1 MKQSFLKTGMHVLA
15 CILTVALISAV
26 LLAVQLQ
33 ADAPPGD
40 PYTEADTEASRMLV
54 EEEPSLAVEEEIL
67 QEQTEM
73 APAEKE
79 EPETTTPKE
88 TEAAEEPQTTSPE
101 EQAGETE
108 AVADTGNDRAEPE
121 SGENMEPSTEPSTGT
136 GDGSGDGMG
145 GTETPVASDQ
155 SYFTTSIM
163 DGETVSVRAYSF
175 TVTQTDTVD
184 ALGLIPKGIRV
195 FLNGEEVPQFNGTVL
210 LQDGANEI
218 FVQADYVTQDNEP
231 KSAAKSY
238 TVYLDR
244 GEIVIT
250 DTIRLLKGR
259 SVFQSGFA
267 FEASASLA
275 GEEVPLEVTCNGA
288 SIAQSGGYWHAV
300 LQPGENTIVLAAS
313 ADGHTAQS
321 LTYSVIYEQ
330 ELFDHNLSSG
340 TVSDA
345 EFSFYARLKSGVD
358 LGSVGRYA
366 VLLNGEAITNEDGN
380 YTVTLSTPTN
390 TITLKAE
397 DPDSGLSYE
406 QTFSI
411 TYQPSEGDNAPTI
424 ATNLDDVGEVNSK
437 RYLLQISAYAYT
449 GTQIYARGAN
459 GSGLKVV
466 LNGEQLTPAASN
478 TSYDLYF
485 AAGDNTVEITATDEE
500 GYWTKLTYSIYCN
513 AAADGEAIGTATVS
527 VEAGTVGLGYLV
539 PPTEVTIYEGENAVY
554 PLARALEAYGY
565 QYNYTGTP
573 ENGFYLAHIIKDG
586 ITAGAQVPEDLAER
600 VEEDGLAWNSYSTN
614 SLGQFDFCEKSGWMY
629 QVNGSVPSTGLSEC
643 YLHDGD
649 TLRVRFTLALGRDIG
664 CGGAGN
670 YDKEW

>member
-1 MKQSFLKTGMHVLA
+1 M
-15 CILTVALISAV
+15 
-26 LLAVQLQ
+26 
-33 ADAPPGD
+33 
-40 PYTEADTEASRMLV
+40 
-54 EEEPSLAVEEEIL
+54 
-67 QEQTEM
+67 
-73 APAEKE
+73 
-79 EPETTTPKE
+79 
-88 TEAAEEPQTTSPE
+88 
-101 EQAGETE
+101 
-108 AVADTGNDRAEPE
+108 E
-121 SGENMEPSTEPSTGT
+121 S
-136 GDGSGDGMG
+136 
-145 GTETPVASDQ
+145 
-155 SYFTTSIM
+155 
-163 DGETVSVRAYSF
+163 
-175 TVTQTDTVD
+175 
-184 ALGLIPKGIRV
+184 
-195 FLNGEEVPQFNGTVL
+195 
-210 LQDGANEI
+210 
-218 FVQADYVTQDNEP
+218 
-231 KSAAKSY
+231 
-238 TVYLDR
+238 
-244 GEIVIT
+244 
-250 DTIRLLKGR
+250 
-259 SVFQSGFA
+259 
-267 FEASASLA
+267 
-275 GEEVPLEVTCNGA
+275 
-288 SIAQSGGYWHAV
+288 SGGYWHAV
-300 LQPGENTIVLAAS
+300 LQPGENTIMLSAS
-313 ADGHTAQS
+313 ADGHTAQP
-321 LTYSVIYEQ
+321 LTYSVTYEQ

-340 TVSDA
+340 TVDQE

-380 YTVTLSTPTN
+380 YTVKLSPHTN

-406 QTFSI
+406 QTFLI
-411 TYQPSEGDNAPTI
+411 TYQPSEGDNAPTV

-437 RYLLQISAYAYT
+437 RYLLQVSAYAYT

-554 PLARALEAYGY
+554 PLARVLEAYGY

-573 ENGFYLAHIIKDG
+573 ENGFYLAHIIRDG

-600 VEEDGLAWNSYSTN
+600 IEEDGLAWNSYSAN

-629 QVNGSVPSTGLSEC
+629 QVNGNVPSTGLSEC

-649 TLRVRFTLALGRDIG
+649 SMRVRFTLALGRDIG